1 MIKESS
7 ISRFIFLICRWQDR
21 SSSQESKDYWEGQ
34 GGRDSQIEYF
44 LYFEFK
50 AWLHSDP
57 PGVNNSYYFYQSQ
70 KYHLSSSVKREVFHD
85 QYGVRIPI
93 KRWSLMIRQM
103 LVVVSVFVM
112 VNIIRKK
119 AGWVRESVT
128 ADGSCCH
135 AADILYTDND
145 EIKIINN
152 TIEVVNDE
160 HSMIDRWES
169 PVEIMVILHSV
180 TILI

>member
-7 ISRFIFLICRWQDR
+7 ISRFIFLIFRWQGR
-21 SSSQESKDYWEGQ
+21 SSSQESKDYWYDQ
-34 GGRDSQIEYF
+34 GRLYSQIEYF
-44 LYFEFK
+44 LYFDIK
-50 AWLHSDP
+50 AWLYSDP

-93 KRWSLMIRQM
+93 KRWSVMIRQM
-103 LVVVSVFVM
+103 LVVVSAFVM
-112 VNIIRKK
+112 VKRIRKK
-119 AGWVRESVT
+119 AGWVWESVT

-135 AADILYTDND
+135 AADIPYTNKD
-145 EIKIINN
+145 EMKIINN
-152 TIEVVNDE
+152 TIEIVNDE
-160 HSMIDRWES
+160 NPMTDRWES

>member
-1 MIKESS
+1 
-7 ISRFIFLICRWQDR
+7 
-21 SSSQESKDYWEGQ
+21 
-34 GGRDSQIEYF
+34 
-44 LYFEFK
+44 
-50 AWLHSDP
+50 
-57 PGVNNSYYFYQSQ
+57 
-70 KYHLSSSVKREVFHD
+70 
-85 QYGVRIPI
+85 
-93 KRWSLMIRQM
+93 MIRQM

-119 AGWVRESVT
+119 AASVT

-135 AADILYTDND
+135 AADIPYTDND

-152 TIEVVNDE
+152 TIEIVNDE
-160 HSMIDRWES
+160 HPMIDRWES

>member
-7 ISRFIFLICRWQDR
+7 ISRLIFLIFRWQGG
-21 SSSQESKDYWEGQ
+21 SSSQESKDYWYGQ
-34 GGRDSQIEYF
+34 GRRDSQIEYF
-44 LYFEFK
+44 LYFDIK
-50 AWLHSDP
+50 GWLLSDS

-103 LVVVSVFVM
+103 LVVVVVFVM

-119 AGWVRESVT
+119 TAWVWESVT

-135 AADILYTDND
+135 TADIPYTDND

-152 TIEVVNDE
+152 TIEIVNDE
-160 HSMIDRWES
+160 HPMIDRWES